1 LLLLDELVGRDRHRD
16 FARLVFDEIGQREN
30 ADIDQAGENA
40 GKDQESEQARH
51 DLYPAA
57 AKNGAI
63 EGLRPGSLTTRK
75 RGGQSHLSEL
85 LVYGTVKSRR
95 KAIMVD
101 TAVQKPAENALEL
114 ALRTDIVRGLGSRS
128 LVLVGMMGAGKSSI
142 GRRLATRL
150 ALPFADAD
158 TEIETAVIARL
169 LDHGPQVLATGGGAI
184 MDQHTRHLI
193 RIKGVSVWLKA
204 DLEVLSKRTK
214 RRGDRP
220 LIDKMK
226 DLMPVREPV
235 YALSDIVVQSR
246 DEPHDTIVD
255 EIVAALPKH
264 LNVIVGEG
272 TQP

>member
-1 LLLLDELVGRDRHRD
+1 
-16 FARLVFDEIGQREN
+16 
-30 ADIDQAGENA
+30 
-40 GKDQESEQARH
+40 
-51 DLYPAA
+51 
-57 AKNGAI
+57 
-63 EGLRPGSLTTRK
+63 
-75 RGGQSHLSEL
+75 
-85 LVYGTVKSRR
+85 
-95 KAIMVD
+95 
-101 TAVQKPAENALEL
+101 
-114 ALRTDIVRGLGSRS
+114 
-128 LVLVGMMGAGKSSI
+128 VLVGMMGAGKSSI

-150 ALPFADAD
+150 SLPFADAD
-158 TEIETAVIARL
+158 TEIETAAGMTIPEIFERHGEPYFRAGEARVIARL